1 MEHPYTLLVG
11 ENFPTGYQGCDESPK
26 VRFVLSFDFWYT
38 NIGRRRGKGHRGR
51 IVVRGYREGGSERD
65 VN

>member
-1 MEHPYTLLVG
+1 MWSTPYTLLVG

-38 NIGRRRGKGHRGR
+38 NIGRRRGKGHPKGKC
-51 IVVRGYREGGSERD
+51 EKQEC
-65 VN
+65 